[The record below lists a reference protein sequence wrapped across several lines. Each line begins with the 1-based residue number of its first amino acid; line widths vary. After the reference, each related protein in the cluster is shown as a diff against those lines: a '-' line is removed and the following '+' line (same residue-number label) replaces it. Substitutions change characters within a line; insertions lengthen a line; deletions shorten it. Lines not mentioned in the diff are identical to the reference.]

1 MRAFACYLSYAT
13 WGLPTFWFD
22 KSWTRCL
29 PRLVYACGCSILERI
44 CDCPRSVHRTDVS
57 LLQHL
62 FVIVWFIF
70 RFVKETAREN
80 YVAKSPW
87 WHLRHLSLDGL
98 FIWLGCLWLNVLIS
112 VWSLENSLSRC
123 RTRKDKTWTSTSPGS
138 VLPRTGLSP
147 QRTMRL
153 SRSTLGTWVLMVFTP
168 TNSPLLLSA
177 VSLDPRVMLIV
188 ASTGSGKRRKLNFDS
203 NFECGCTSP
212 EEVYSFW

>member
-1 MRAFACYLSYAT
+1 MFCARSKCVLSRVTCHMLREVYRLFDSTKVGQDACLAWSM
-13 WGLPTFWFD
+13 P
-22 KSWTRCL
+22 
-29 PRLVYACGCSILERI
+29 CGCSILERI

-177 VSLDPRVMLIV
+177 VSLDPRFLFFPLCRP
-188 ASTGSGKRRKLNFDS
+188 S
-203 NFECGCTSP
+203 
-212 EEVYSFW
+212 